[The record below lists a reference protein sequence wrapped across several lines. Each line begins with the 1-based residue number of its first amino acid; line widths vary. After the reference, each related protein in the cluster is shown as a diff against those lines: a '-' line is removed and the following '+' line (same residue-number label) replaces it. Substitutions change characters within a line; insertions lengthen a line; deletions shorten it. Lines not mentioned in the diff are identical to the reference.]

1 MSRTL
6 GTPSRRGSSGT
17 LDKRSSSPGGAWV
30 GAVPPSHGRGSTVM
44 EDLPTASP
52 PALPGIIADSGR
64 IDFTMWC
71 EARVGSLLATL
82 ASSKPGGRILELG
95 TGTGASA
102 AWLLD
107 GMDADARLI
116 SVEADPTMQAVAVS
130 HLGGDSR
137 VTFTTAD
144 ADTWLS
150 NYDGEPFDLAFVD
163 CPPGKSHRLTDLLAL
178 LRVGGL
184 YVVDDMV
191 LDPSWPDD
199 YQLQVGE
206 FLEGLP
212 AVDGLR
218 ATPMRWASGVVLGVR
233 V

>member
-1 MSRTL
+1 MQ
-6 GTPSRRGSSGT
+6 
-17 LDKRSSSPGGAWV
+17 
-30 GAVPPSHGRGSTVM
+30 
-44 EDLPTASP
+44 DLPTAGP
-52 PALPGIIADSGR
+52 AALPGIIADSGR
-64 IDFTMWC
+64 IGFTMWC

-95 TGTGASA
+95 TGTGVGA

-116 SVEADPTMQAVAVS
+116 SVEVDPAMQAVALN
-130 HLGGDSR
+130 HLGRDPR

-144 ADTWLS
+144 ADAWLS
-150 NYDGEPFDLAFVD
+150 DYDGEPFDLAFVD
-163 CPPGKSHRLTDLLAL
+163 CPPGKSHRLADLLAL

-191 LDPSWPDD
+191 LDPTWPDD
-199 YQLQVGE
+199 YQRQVGE
-206 FLEGLP
+206 FLEELP
-212 AVDGLR
+212 TVTGLR
-218 ATPMRWASGVVLGVR
+218 ATPLHWASGVVLGVR